1 MGSSKTITDDSVTVS
16 DDAGA
21 TTETDIGI
29 DDTVDS
35 PPPADSSYF
44 QEGEKVL
51 AYHSQRL
58 YEAKVEKI
66 EFQMEWRYFVHYHGW
81 NRNWDE
87 WVSIDR
93 LMKHTEENVQKQQ
106 ELNKRQDIE
115 KNTKLGRASQPKPKT
130 SAVSRGKK
138 RKNDS
143 VLKEKGKTPL
153 EKLVNIQIPPTLK
166 KQLVDDCEFI
176 THLGKLVKL
185 PRTPNVVEIL
195 NKYHDYRMK
204 KDEMIADSV
213 GEILNGL
220 RCYFDK
226 SLPAML
232 LYKSERQQYQEI
244 EDNVSPSIV
253 YGAEHLL
260 RLFVKLPE
268 LLYDANIEEE
278 TLKELQQK
286 LHDFLKFLQK
296 NQSAFFLPTYQMPEG
311 FLQAS
316 REQDDKAGMHS
327 GNAV

>member
-1 MGSSKTITDDSVTVS
+1 MVHASV
-16 DDAGA
+16 G
-21 TTETDIGI
+21 
-29 DDTVDS
+29 
-35 PPPADSSYF
+35 
-44 QEGEKVL
+44 
-51 AYHSQRL
+51 
-58 YEAKVEKI
+58 KVEKI

-81 NRNWDE
+81 NRKKFNFFIIIINSWDE

-204 KDEMIADSV
+204 KDEM
-213 GEILNGL
+213 
-220 RCYFDK
+220 
-226 SLPAML
+226 
-232 LYKSERQQYQEI
+232 
-244 EDNVSPSIV
+244 
-253 YGAEHLL
+253 
-260 RLFVKLPE
+260 
-268 LLYDANIEEE
+268 
-278 TLKELQQK
+278 
-286 LHDFLKFLQK
+286 
-296 NQSAFFLPTYQMPEG
+296 
-311 FLQAS
+311 
-316 REQDDKAGMHS
+316 
-327 GNAV
+327 